1 MREGEKERERGGRD
15 GGGRLEIGLNFL
27 IVHYCIYADEDE
39 RLETSRLNN
48 TESEELRDV
57 KSKKIEASMIS
68 HLLGPISK
76 F

>member
-1 MREGEKERERGGRD
+1 MREGEKERE
-15 GGGRLEIGLNFL
+15 GGGEERGCRLEIGLNFL

-48 TESEELRDV
+48 TESDELIDV
-57 KSKKIEASMIS
+57 KSKKTEKSIIS